1 MELYLEFRG
10 KKRDSRGMK
19 LEIGIV
25 GLPNVGKSTL
35 FKLLT
40 KQDILIANYPFA
52 TIDPNVGIVAVPD
65 ERLEKLNELSKSKKK
80 IPAVVEFYDIA
91 GLVKGAN
98 KGEGLGN
105 QFLTH
110 IRETQAIVVV
120 LRVFENPDIIH
131 VENSV
136 DPLRDLEIINTE
148 LILKDL
154 ETVEKRLVKVE
165 GEARSGK
172 KEAVSDRDE
181 LLRVKKLFESG
192 GLLSGDA
199 ELDNLIRAN
208 ERMKDLNL
216 LTAKRQIYLLNG
228 KSEEVTDALRE
239 KIKTLTS
246 RDASGQ
252 GADYVI
258 ADLANSEGVP
268 ELIKKAY
275 SVLNLISFFTTGED
289 ETRAWTITRG
299 TYAPQAAGVIHTDF
313 EQKFIRLEVVSYEK
327 LMAAK
332 GWTAAK
338 QKGWVRIEGKEYEVQ
353 DGDVIVVRH
362 G

>member
-1 MELYLEFRG
+1 
-10 KKRDSRGMK
+10 MK

-52 TIDPNVGIVAVPD
+52 TIDPNVGIVPVPD

-80 IPAVVEFYDIA
+80 ISAVVEFYDIA

-110 IRETQAIVVV
+110 IRETQAIIVV
-120 LRVFENPDIIH
+120 LRVFLNPDIIH
-131 VENSV
+131 IENSV

-154 ETVEKRLVKVE
+154 ETVEKRLAKTE

-172 KEAVSDRDE
+172 KEAVSDRDF
-181 LLRVKKLFESG
+181 LLGVKQ
-192 GLLSGDA
+192 LLENGVLLVSSPDHY
-199 ELDNLIRAN
+199 LLIRLN
-208 ERMKDLNL
+208 EQMKDMNL

-228 KSEEVTDALRE
+228 KPEEVSDALRE
-239 KIKTLTS
+239 KIKAL
-246 RDASGQ
+246 
-252 GADYVI
+252 GADYVVV
-258 ADLANSEGVP
+258 DMANAQGVP

-275 SVLNLISFFTTGED
+275 AVLNLVSFFTTGED

-299 TYAPQAAGVIHTDF
+299 TKAPQAAGVIHTDF

-327 LMAAK
+327 LMEAQ

-338 QKGWVRIEGKEYEVQ
+338 QKGWVRIEGKEYEVA
-353 DGDVIVVRH
+353 DGDVLMVRH

>member
-1 MELYLEFRG
+1 M
-10 KKRDSRGMK
+10 SRYV
-19 LEIGIV
+19 LSIGIV

-52 TIDPNVGIVAVPD
+52 TIDPNVGIVPVPD

-110 IRETQAIVVV
+110 IRETQAIIVV

-148 LILKDL
+148 LILKDI
-154 ETVEKRLVKVE
+154 ETIEKRLAKAE

-172 KEAVSDRDE
+172 KEAVQDHNE
-181 LLRVKKLFESG
+181 LLRVKKTLEDG
-192 GLLSGDA
+192 NLLSSDS
-199 ELDNLIRAN
+199 ELCDILRAN
-208 ERMKDLNL
+208 ERMKDLSL

-228 KSEEVTDALRE
+228 KPEEVTDALRE
-239 KIKTLTS
+239 KIKTLN
-246 RDASGQ
+246 
-252 GADYVI
+252 ADHVVV
-258 ADLANSEGVP
+258 DLANAEGVP

-275 SVLNLISFFTTGED
+275 AVLNLISFFTTGED

-299 TYAPQAAGVIHTDF
+299 TKAPQAAGVIHTDF

-327 LMAAK
+327 LTEAHSTSSGQANV
-332 GWTAAK
+332 WAVAK
-338 QKGWVRIEGKEYEVQ
+338 QKGWVRIEGKTYEVV
-353 DGDVIVVRH
+353 DGDVLVVRH

>member
-1 MELYLEFRG
+1 
-10 KKRDSRGMK
+10 MK

-65 ERLEKLNELSKSKKK
+65 ESLEKLNELSKSKKK

-154 ETVEKRLVKVE
+154 ETVEKRLVKAE
-165 GEARSGK
+165 GGSAQRKKRSHPR
-172 KEAVSDRDE
+172 SR
-181 LLRVKKLFESG
+181 RTS
-192 GLLSGDA
+192 S
-199 ELDNLIRAN
+199 
-208 ERMKDLNL
+208 
-216 LTAKRQIYLLNG
+216 
-228 KSEEVTDALRE
+228 RE
-239 KIKTLTS
+239 KNI
-246 RDASGQ
+246 
-252 GADYVI
+252 
-258 ADLANSEGVP
+258 
-268 ELIKKAY
+268 
-275 SVLNLISFFTTGED
+275 
-289 ETRAWTITRG
+289 RG
-299 TYAPQAAGVIHTDF
+299 RRFAF
-313 EQKFIRLEVVSYEK
+313 ERF
-327 LMAAK
+327 
-332 GWTAAK
+332 G
-338 QKGWVRIEGKEYEVQ
+338 
-353 DGDVIVVRH
+353 H
-362 G
+362 

>member
-1 MELYLEFRG
+1 
-10 KKRDSRGMK
+10 MK

-65 ERLEKLNELSKSKKK
+65 ERLEKLNEMSHSKKK

-136 DPLRDLEIINTE
+136 DALRDLEIITTE

-154 ETVEKRLVKVE
+154 ETVEKRLAKAE
-165 GEARSGK
+165 SEARSGK
-172 KEAVSDRDE
+172 KEAIQDRDE
-181 LLRVKKLFESG
+181 MGRLKKLLEDG
-192 GLLSGDA
+192 NLLSSDP
-199 ELDNLIRAN
+199 ELHDLIRAN

-216 LTAKRQIYLLNG
+216 LTAKRQVYLLNG
-228 KSEEVTDALRE
+228 KESDVPPQLFE
-239 KIKTLTS
+239 KIKTL
-246 RDASGQ
+246 

-258 ADLANSEGVP
+258 ADLAEAQGVP

-275 SVLNLISFFTTGED
+275 TVLNLISFFTTGED
-289 ETRAWTITRG
+289 ETRAWTIVRG
-299 TYAPQAAGVIHTDF
+299 MKAPQAAGVIHTDF

-327 LMAAK
+327 LMEAK
-332 GWTAAK
+332 AWTVAK
-338 QKGWVRIEGKEYEVQ
+338 QKGWIRVEGKEYEVK
-353 DGDVIVVRH
+353 DGDVLVVRH